1 MIGVRPSPDLGDF
14 FTAAE
19 CLEQSFDR
27 SGVVVST
34 EERRKNDGNATI
46 FYDF

>member
-1 MIGVRPSPDLGDF
+1 MIGVRPSLDLGDF
-14 FTAAE
+14 VTAAE

-34 EERRKNDGNATI
+34 EERR
-46 FYDF
+46 